1 LIDPL
6 LQLLFLRC
14 LEQQRNIQLCL
25 LFLALNCN
33 LLILSYL
40 AAHTIN
46 LMVAERIRSQEQP
59 CKHPTHG
66 LWFTKATRESQTKP
80 SGHCLARCFRSFIY
94 YVSSPRLQ
102 QVELRVKA

>member
-59 CKHPTHG
+59 CKHPTHDFG
-66 LWFTKATRESQTKP
+66 LQR
-80 SGHCLARCFRSFIY
+80 R
-94 YVSSPRLQ
+94 
-102 QVELRVKA
+102 RVKAKQNRAGIASPGVFVALSTTYQAPGFNKLSSG